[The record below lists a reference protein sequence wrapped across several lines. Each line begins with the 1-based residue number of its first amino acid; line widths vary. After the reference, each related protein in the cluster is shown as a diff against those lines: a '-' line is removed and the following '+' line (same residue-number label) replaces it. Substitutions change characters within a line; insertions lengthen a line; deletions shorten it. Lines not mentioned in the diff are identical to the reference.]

1 MKGIQKISGWKNSMI
16 KILIA
21 ILRYT
26 NKNGR
31 IKSNCIHREAKQN
44 SSDDKITCTPCAY
57 CNY

>member
-1 MKGIQKISGWKNSMI
+1 MKGIQKISRWKNSMI

-31 IKSNCIHREAKQN
+31 IKNNCIYRETKQH
-44 SSDDKITCTPCAY
+44 SSDGKIPCTPCTY
-57 CNY
+57 SDY